1 MEVKNILKDLVRFNT
16 IKDKENVQIINY
28 IEDLLKKKGFKTEYK
43 SKCLVM
49 CIKEKYNLG
58 FIGHTDTVE
67 YNKDWNTN
75 PFEMQEKEGKLYGL
89 GTCDMKG
96 GIAAI
101 LAAVLEIDWE
111 KLNYGI
117 KLYFT
122 YDEEIY
128 FSGVKELVEKQ
139 EKFPDNLIIGEPT
152 NNIIME
158 RKQRIIRIK
167 NII

>member
-1 MEVKNILKDLVRFNT
+1 MDAKNILKDLVRFNT

-49 CIKEKYNLG
+49 SIKEKYNLG

-67 YNKDWNTN
+67 YNKDWKTN

-101 LAAVLEIDWE
+101 LAAVLETEWE